1 MFDRRDFL
9 KSTTAAGAAAML
21 GGGWTYARAFYQTPS
36 LIPLFGTTL
45 RGVGPGGIPVAA
57 PDAFKGWGGAVHYT
71 MNVKQYQDDGV
82 VPTLGTTTLW
92 GYDPAIP
99 LGPLGRPQ
107 PQRHLGGIIIGK
119 KGKPIQITFNNLLGD
134 ASAANGGK
142 HIIPNDLT
150 IMGADLGNFRLA
162 THFHGG
168 EVPWISDGGPHT
180 WFAPN
185 LYPDPKGNYYGPSAD
200 LGGGNNIYK
209 VINPNLQPG
218 QAEVYYPLDQS
229 ARFGWYHDHA
239 FGITR
244 INAYAGVASGI
255 IIRDDQEAD
264 LVKNAGLPPY
274 IENSVLNPGT
284 WGPVRELPLVI
295 QDKIFVGPGINS
307 TDPNSSWKTD
317 PNWKDIV
324 APIAQ
329 QPGSLWYAHEYETP
343 ARWDQGPTSRTL
355 PNPSVIPEFFGDTM
369 LVNGT
374 AYPTA
379 NVEPRRYR
387 LRLLNACSARFLNL
401 QLYVADTS
409 SNGITL
415 DGNGKPTNDKF
426 LSKLYGGTGSGSPQL
441 LQIGTEGGF
450 LANPALIPTNL
461 PFDPDRMTGSLV
473 VAPAERPDIII
484 DFSAMAGKKIILYND
499 APAPFPMGDPLNDYF
514 PGLDNGNPV
523 NASTTAGYGPNTRV
537 LMSFVV
543 GNSVTAPADQPLRIT
558 TTTKM
563 PGIDPSIKLDKPANL
578 VGAVGKLTPTP
589 PFTPKQSGTNY
600 AVRRLTLNEG
610 FDEYGRLIQ
619 MLGTTTE
626 SSPGFFGRAYD
637 ETPTEVV
644 RKDDVEVWE
653 VFNTTGDV
661 HPMHW
666 HLVNVQVVNRQPL
679 VENSDG
685 SFALGPTGAIYS
697 GPAMAPNAN
706 ELGWKETVPMYPG
719 TVTRVA
725 MKFKLP
731 GTPFKVPPSPR
742 TGGNEYVWHCHILE
756 HEEHDMM
763 RPLIVKT

>member
-9 KSTTAAGAAAML
+9 KSTTAASAAAML
-21 GGGWTYARAFYQTPS
+21 GGAWTAARAFYQTPS
-36 LIPLFGTTL
+36 LIPLFQNPL

-57 PDAFKGWGGAVHYT
+57 PDSFKGLDGAVHYT
-71 MNVKQYQDDGV
+71 INVQQYQDPFV
-82 VPTLGTTTLW
+82 VPTLGPTTLW
-92 GYDPAIP
+92 GYHPANP
-99 LGPLGRPQ
+99 LGGGNQ

-119 KGKPIQITFNNLLGD
+119 KGKHIQITFNNLLGS
-134 ASAANGGK
+134 ASVANGGK
-142 HIIPNDLT
+142 HIIPNDQT
-150 IMGADLGNFRLA
+150 IMGANLGNFRLA

-168 EVPWISDGGPHT
+168 LVPWISDGGPHT
-180 WFAPN
+180 WF
-185 LYPDPKGNYYGPSAD
+185 DPYGNYGPSAD

-218 QAEVYYPLDQS
+218 QAEVFYPLGQS

-239 FGITR
+239 LGITR

-274 IENSVLNPGT
+274 IETSVLGGT
-284 WGPVRELPLVI
+284 TVLELPLVI
-295 QDKIFVGPGINS
+295 QDKIFVGTNI
-307 TDPNSSWKTD
+307 TTADPSWTS
-317 PNWKDIV
+317 IV
-324 APIAQ
+324 APAAQ
-329 QPGSLWYAHEYETP
+329 GPGSLWYAHEYETP

-379 NVEPRRYR
+379 VVEPRRYR
-387 LRLLNACSARFLNL
+387 LRLLNVCSARFLNL
-401 QLYVADTS
+401 QLYVADGS
-409 SNGITL
+409 SPNGIRL
-415 DGNGKPTNDKF
+415 DGNGNPTNAPF
-426 LSKLYGGTGSGSPQL
+426 VSRLYGSTSDAMPQV

-450 LANPALIPTNL
+450 LTVPALIPTNR
-461 PFDPDRMTGSLV
+461 PFDPTKMTGSLM

-484 DFSAMAGKKIILYND
+484 DFSSMAGKTIILYND

-514 PGLDNGNPV
+514 NQN
-523 NASTTAGYGPNTRV
+523 SGYGPNTRV
-537 LMSFVV
+537 LMRFVV
-543 GNSVTAPADQPLRIT
+543 GTSVTAPGDQPLGIR

-578 VGAVGKLTPTP
+578 IGAVGTLTPTP
-589 PFTPKQSGTNY
+589 VFTAKQGGTNY
-600 AVRRLTLNEG
+600 AVRRLTLNED

-619 MLGTTTE
+619 KLGTTNE
-626 SSPGFFGRAYD
+626 PVAGSGFGRAYMD
-637 ETPTEVV
+637 PVTEAV
-644 RKDDVEVWE
+644 RKDDTEVWE

-666 HLVNVQVVNRQPL
+666 HLVNVQVVNRQPFSNFTAQG
-679 VENSDG
+679 V
-685 SFALGPTGAIYS
+685 TYS
-697 GPAMAPNAN
+697 GAALAPNAN

-725 MKFKLP
+725 MKFQLP

-763 RPLIVKT
+763 RPLIVT